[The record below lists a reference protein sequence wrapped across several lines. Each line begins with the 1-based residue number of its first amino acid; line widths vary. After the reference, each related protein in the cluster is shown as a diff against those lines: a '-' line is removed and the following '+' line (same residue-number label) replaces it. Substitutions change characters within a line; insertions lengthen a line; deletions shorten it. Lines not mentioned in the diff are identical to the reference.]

1 MKLDTLREGNKKKT
15 IVQDQTLSQ
24 VIVQLLPFMVFPV
37 IDSSVD
43 YLRYY
48 LRELNET
55 SDIDRGQIESV
66 NMYSSLLFLEFM
78 CFVFICLLQNQNNY
92 D

>member
-55 SDIDRGQIESV
+55 
-66 NMYSSLLFLEFM
+66 
-78 CFVFICLLQNQNNY
+78 
-92 D
+92 